1 MSEKDKKQTI
11 SSLHSMK
18 TQFLI
23 VVLIV
28 TAIIVTL
35 YTVLIMPRVKD
46 NIRNI
51 YSQYLQDLSISYG
64 RELDMEIQEEGA
76 EVLSN
81 SEKLKETL
89 LLTEP
94 CSIIRL
100 RIK

>member
-1 MSEKDKKQTI
+1 MSEKERKQKV
-11 SSLHSMK
+11 SPLHSMK

-51 YSQYLQDLSISYG
+51 YGSSWVIVG
-64 RELDMEIQEEGA
+64 
-76 EVLSN
+76 
-81 SEKLKETL
+81 EKH
-89 LLTEP
+89 P
-94 CSIIRL
+94 HPQRL
-100 RIK
+100 C

>member
-89 LLTEP
+89 SEVSLEGQE
-94 CSIIRL
+94 SA
-100 RIK
+100 

>member
-28 TAIIVTL
+28 TAISVTL

-51 YSQYLQDLSISYG
+51 YSQYLQEDRFNLNDAG
-64 RELDMEIQEEGA
+64 RALIAKRIA
-76 EVLSN
+76 EF
-81 SEKLKETL
+81 
-89 LLTEP
+89 
-94 CSIIRL
+94 IG
-100 RIK
+100 

>member
-89 LLTEP
+89 SEVSLEGQE
-94 CSIIRL
+94 
-100 RIK
+100 

>member
-51 YSQYLQDLSISYG
+51 YSQYL
-64 RELDMEIQEEGA
+64 
-76 EVLSN
+76 
-81 SEKLKETL
+81 
-89 LLTEP
+89 
-94 CSIIRL
+94 
-100 RIK
+100 